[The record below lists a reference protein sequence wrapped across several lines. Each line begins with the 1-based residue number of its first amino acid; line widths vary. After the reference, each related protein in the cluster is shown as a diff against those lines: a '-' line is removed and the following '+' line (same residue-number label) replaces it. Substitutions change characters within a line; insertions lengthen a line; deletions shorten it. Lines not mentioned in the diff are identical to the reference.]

1 MMPKGYLTDKG
12 AHRLEQAIE
21 QFLDKGLKKLI
32 INFSDIQFI
41 NTSGV
46 SIFRGILQKASEY
59 GCRVCFTNMN
69 ELHREVF
76 ELTGLLKYVTEFQDE
91 EDAMQYLK
99 VKI

>member
-12 AHRLEQAIE
+12 AHQLEQAIE
-21 QFLDKGLKKLI
+21 QFLDNGFKKLI

-41 NTSGV
+41 NTGGV

-76 ELTGLLKYVTEFQDE
+76 ELIGLMKQVTEFQDE
-91 EDAMQYLK
+91 EDAMHYLK
-99 VKI
+99 GKV